1 MKRNDSCLDP
11 KDGHEHAQP
20 GYKQPGHFPG
30 LPHTLPFIC
39 WRQVTT
45 PSLTG
50 SQTTEPQS
58 RESVLPVKRVPISE
72 PRFHFLE
79 PSLVPRLLLDF
90 VLLIIL
96 ESIE

>member
-72 PRFHFLE
+72 PPFPF
-79 PSLVPRLLLDF
+79 PGTFFGSQTVT
-90 VLLIIL
+90 
-96 ESIE
+96 